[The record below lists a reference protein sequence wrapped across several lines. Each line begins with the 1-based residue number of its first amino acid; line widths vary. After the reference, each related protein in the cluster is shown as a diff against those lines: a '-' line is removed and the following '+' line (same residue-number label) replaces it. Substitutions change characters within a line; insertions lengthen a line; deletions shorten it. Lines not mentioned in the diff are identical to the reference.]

1 MNDQS
6 IPPEEQELE
15 DDEIIEGEDEAP
27 EEQPDEQSDES
38 DDTAEEP
45 AKLQKRLKDTQ
56 RAFTKKSQEAAEL
69 RKKLDEMEQLKGEI
83 KAIKEMS
90 VQKQE
95 PQKEKSPFEFLDE
108 EETASTLLDDPKN
121 IISLQKKTLSGLAEI
136 LERRDKAMLSEIKKQ
151 LGNVVSDEGR
161 ALAKKV
167 SELRKDNDYSAFTDE
182 QLAVIAKKTIK
193 PAPSKDTYRGGM
205 GGKSS
210 ARGTLKDDDESS
222 AKEIFK
228 TLYPDDKWE
237 D

>member
-1 MNDQS
+1 MNDES

-15 DDEIIEGEDEAP
+15 DDDIIEGEDETPEDDQP
-27 EEQPDEQSDES
+27 EEGEKS
-38 DDTAEEP
+38 DDTVEEP

-83 KAIKEMS
+83 KAIKELS

-95 PQKEKSPFEFLDE
+95 TQKEKSPFEFLDE
-108 EETASTLLDDPKN
+108 EETAQTLLDDPKN
-121 IISLQKKTLSGLAEI
+121 IISLQKKTLGGLAEI
-136 LERRDKAMLSEIKKQ
+136 LEKRDKALLSEIKKQ
-151 LGNVVSDEGR
+151 LGSVVSDEGR

-193 PAPSKDTYRGGM
+193 TAPAKDTYRGGM

-210 ARGTLKDDDESS
+210 ARGTLKEDEDAS